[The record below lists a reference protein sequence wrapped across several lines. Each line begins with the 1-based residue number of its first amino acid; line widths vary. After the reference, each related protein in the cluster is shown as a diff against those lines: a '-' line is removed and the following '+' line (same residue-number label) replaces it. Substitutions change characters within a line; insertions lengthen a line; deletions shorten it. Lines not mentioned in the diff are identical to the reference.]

1 MRLAGTRHLMEA
13 GSLGGLAVT
22 QVDFACDGVYSCKP
36 SIHIWGLGGCRI
48 DDIVVVVRT
57 SAEAL
62 LKSPATSNGPL
73 YRPDPVKR
81 SRNTHEDQ

>member
-1 MRLAGTRHLMEA
+1 MRLACSRHLMEA

-48 DDIVVVVRT
+48 DDTGVVGRAA
-57 SAEAL
+57 AEAL
-62 LKSPATSNGPL
+62 LKTPATANGPS
-73 YRPDPVKR
+73 Y
-81 SRNTHEDQ
+81 